1 MVEERG
7 QQERRS
13 CVVTVGGPESLRG
26 AARKDSEEQQVH
38 PQFM

>member
-26 AARKDSEEQQVH
+26 AARKEEQQVH